1 MYVRPA
7 DASEEEEEEEEE
19 DEEMP
24 DSSVAA
30 HAAASA
36 TPSGHVNKGHWSV
49 LALSL
54 YHRCYLI
61 AAISSVCFSLL
72 FTLDRADFEQLSV
85 PRPRQFSF

>member
-7 DASEEEEEEEEE
+7 DASEEEEQEEQE

-24 DSSVAA
+24 ESFVPA

-49 LALSL
+49 PCLLSR
-54 YHRCYLI
+54 RCYLI
-61 AAISSVCFSLL
+61 AAISSLCFSLL
-72 FTLDRADFEQLSV
+72 LTLNRAVFEQLAV